1 MAILPISLGV
11 VPFGVIAGGAMI
23 ESGIPPQHAIAM
35 TIVSFTGAAQLAA
48 IDLIDQTAPV
58 AVIVLT
64 AVIINLRFTMY
75 SASMAPYFRRFGAL
89 TKWLGAYVLTD
100 EAYAISITRFRD
112 GELSSHSQK
121 WFYFG
126 AAIPFWATWHL
137 SAALGVLL
145 GTSVLSDVS
154 LAFAVPLT
162 FIALLIPD
170 LDDRPTMLAALIS
183 GVASILLGFIPFN
196 LGFVLAVLIGITAG
210 TAVEQRSTTQSEQPV
225 ATDTGCE
232 TT

>member
-11 VPFGVIAGGAMI
+11 VPFGVIAGAAMV
-23 ESGIPPQHAIAM
+23 ESGIPPHHAIAM

-64 AVIINLRFTMY
+64 AVIINLRFMMY
-75 SASMAPYFRRFGAL
+75 SASMAPYFRRFDAL

-100 EAYAISITRFRD
+100 EAYAISISRFRNGD
-112 GELSSHSQK
+112 LSIHSQK

-137 SAALGVLL
+137 SAALGVVL
-145 GTSVLSDVS
+145 GTSVLSGVS

-170 LDDRPTMLAALIS
+170 LNDRPTILAALVS
-183 GVASILLGFIPFN
+183 GGTSILLGFFPFN
-196 LGFVLAVLIGITAG
+196 LGLVTAVLIGIAAG
-210 TAVEQRSTTQSEQPV
+210 SAFEQRSTTQSDRTA

-232 TT
+232 TA